1 MSFYHQGKKVSKKD
15 KKKYQQNKKKY
26 QDKIKHQPKKTP
38 QHVWQLSSAS
48 QRKQILQRARVSNR
62 IIGKFTFV
70 DEKGKN
76 LPYAKLTPARM
87 LVWNNALIYLR
98 DILGILL
105 I

>member
-1 MSFYHQGKKVSKKD
+1 MPFYHQGKKVSKKD
-15 KKKYQQNKKKY
+15 VKKYQKNKKKY

-48 QRKQILQRARVSNR
+48 QRKQILQRARVNNR
-62 IIGKFTFV
+62 IIGKFTFR
-70 DEKGKN
+70 KN
-76 LPYAKLTPARM
+76 NYANLTPARM

-98 DILGILL
+98 DMLGIQL

>member
-1 MSFYHQGKKVSKKD
+1 MPFYHQGKKVSKKD

-48 QRKQILQRARVSNR
+48 QRKQILQRARVSNG
-62 IIGKFTFV
+62 IIGKFTFR
-70 DEKGKN
+70 N
-76 LPYAKLTPARM
+76 NYTNLTPARM
-87 LVWNNALIYLR
+87 EVWNNALIYLR
-98 DILGILL
+98 DILGIRL